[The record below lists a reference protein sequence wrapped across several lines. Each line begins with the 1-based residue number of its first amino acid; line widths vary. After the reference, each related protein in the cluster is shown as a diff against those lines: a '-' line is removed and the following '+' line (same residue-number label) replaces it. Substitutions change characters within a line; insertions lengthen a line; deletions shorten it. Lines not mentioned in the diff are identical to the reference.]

1 MDKITFSVFRGH
13 PDDYGSPIG
22 EMKEYTVDLDEGM
35 VVLDVIHRIQAE
47 EAPDL
52 ACRRTVKRVSVVLV
66 VQRLMVSQD

>member
-1 MDKITFSVFRGH
+1 MEKITFSVFRGS
-13 PDDYGSPIG
+13 PDEAGSPIG

-52 ACRRTVKRVSVVLV
+52 ACAGTVRQENVALV
-66 VQRLMVSQD
+66 VQK